1 MKKKVLIFI
10 LSLSIPASMIAKE
23 ASSDEFIKM
32 QEFYYNQGYKEASK
46 KFYQMGW
53 LDHEKNTL
61 KILKKYE
68 AKFEAIEAT
77 KYLLSKGYITYPESY
92 RTVDGRG
99 NYKLVI
105 EEPKIEKPLR
115 VEDIFMIPELE
126 GASFSGGL
134 NSNKLSE
141 NNSGNTEINSNPNGL
156 NLPSSPNNMKIPTSV
171 NSLAVETS
179 LSLPKTSKT
188 MDVISRLNLRH
199 LEGADE
205 YKIYFKNNTE
215 KSSFCYQISGDSTC
229 ENMN

>member
-1 MKKKVLIFI
+1 MKKKVLIF
-10 LSLSIPASMIAKE
+10 LLGLSIPISMIGKE
-23 ASSDEFIKM
+23 TGSDEFIKM
-32 QEFYYNQGYKEASK
+32 QEFYYNQGYKDASK
-46 KFYQMGW
+46 KFYQIGW

-92 RTVDGRG
+92 RTIDQRG
-99 NYKLVI
+99 NYRLVI

-115 VEDIFMIPELE
+115 VEDIFRIPELE
-126 GASFSGGL
+126 GSSFSGGL
-134 NSNKLSE
+134 NSNKLLW
-141 NNSGNTEINSNPNGL
+141 NNSDESDVSSNPNGL
-156 NLPSSPNNMKIPTSV
+156 NLPSIPKNMEIPTSV
-171 NSLAVETS
+171 NSLALETS
-179 LSLPKTSKT
+179 LSLAKTAKT

-199 LEGADE
+199 LEGTDE

-215 KSSFCYQISGDSTC
+215 KSNFCYQISGDSTC